1 MTILKDSEREFIVEE
16 NSVLLRGMLVV
27 AVLCLLGS
35 AALYFGQ
42 ENPDMQKVKGLLFT
56 SVFFAVFF
64 VIFYEKSVFIFDRTG
79 QWLRW
84 KRYRLF
90 RHRSGQ
96 LSFGQIESVLLQT
109 QIGNSQG
116 KPSRRVVIQTH
127 EGELPLTI
135 TYDASDENETIAARI
150 RELLKQSPE
159 TLVSDSV
166 EALVL
171 QGRVIDAV
179 RFLRAE
185 ENLSLTEAK
194 ARVEEIQSGQSDSPN
209 P

>member
-1 MTILKDSEREFIVEE
+1 MKILKDTHSELVVEE
-16 NSVLLRGMLVV
+16 NSVLLRGMMVV
-27 AVLCLLGS
+27 AVLCLFGS

-42 ENPDMQKVKGLLFT
+42 ETPDMQKVKGLLFT
-56 SVFFAVFF
+56 SAFFAAFF

-90 RHRSGQ
+90 RHRNGQ
-96 LSFGQIESVLLQT
+96 LSFGQLESVLLQT

-116 KPSRRVVIQTH
+116 KPSRRVVLQTH

-135 TYDASDENETIAARI
+135 TYDASDENETIAQRI

-166 EALVL
+166 EALVR
-171 QGRVIDAV
+171 QGRTIDAV
-179 RFLRAE
+179 RLLRTE
-185 ENLSLTEAK
+185 DSLSLTEAK
-194 ARVEEIQSGQSDSPN
+194 ARVEKIQAGQSGSPK